1 GEDDLVAVIA
11 SAPAPPRAVVTLPSA
26 PHTRSGLGL
35 GSTRSAVEAA
45 LGPARSKAA
54 CGFDV
59 VHYSQSER
67 RASVAELWFFYR
79 AGAVTAITYASG
91 V

>member
-1 GEDDLVAVIA
+1 
-11 SAPAPPRAVVTLPSA
+11 
-26 PHTRSGLGL
+26 HTKSGLGL

-45 LGPARSKAA
+45 LGPARSKTA

-59 VHYSQSER
+59 VHYSQSEP

-79 AGAVTAITYASG
+79 GGAVTAITYASG